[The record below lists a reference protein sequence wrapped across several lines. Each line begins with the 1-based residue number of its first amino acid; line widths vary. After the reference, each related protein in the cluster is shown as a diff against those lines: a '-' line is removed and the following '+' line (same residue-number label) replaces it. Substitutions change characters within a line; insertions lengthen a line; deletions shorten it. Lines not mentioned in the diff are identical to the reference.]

1 MKRLTSLTE
10 TLLRTWTRNR
20 EAVFFALLFP
30 LILLVIFSVVFA
42 SGPTEFQMA
51 VQNNDVNA
59 TGQPSQLSARLVT
72 ALEETDPLDVQ
83 RIDAETNL
91 ADADNV
97 EDATGYKRVLVIPD
111 GFDER
116 VRTES
121 ARVRMAVIQDTVELA
136 GDDMSESQRAE
147 IQAAQDAMESERPN
161 GTEPGAVPVT
171 LLTVPDDEGAGAVG
185 SILESV
191 VATFNDRSIGVE
203 EPTATVS
210 VEERGGEDFGAA
222 DYFLPAFIVAMIL
235 INGVMSVPSAIAE
248 FKRDGTLK
256 RLAATP
262 LRKHE
267 WILANVIQ
275 QSILAVAISLLLILV
290 AWVIFGVTAVP
301 GPLSLALI
309 VLGAVTFTAL
319 GMIVGSLIRDPGAA
333 VSLGG
338 AIALPLMFVSGIFWE
353 LDLMPSTLQTVAEF
367 SPATHFHRS
376 LRQLMIVDSTSG
388 VLVTFVY
395 LAGLAVVFLGGA
407 VSLTNW
413 REFD

>member
-1 MKRLTSLTE
+1 MKRLRSLTE
-10 TLLRTWTRNR
+10 TLLRDWIRNR

-42 SGPTEFQMA
+42 GGPTEFDVA

-59 TGQPSQLSARLVT
+59 TGKPTELSTTLVT
-72 ALEETDPLDVQ
+72 ALEETDPLDVH
-83 RIDAETNL
+83 RIEPGTNL
-91 ADADNV
+91 SDVDNI
-97 EDATGYKRVLVIPD
+97 EAATGFKRVIVIPD

-121 ARVRMAVIQDTVELA
+121 ARVRMAVIQDTVQLVGE
-136 GDDMSESQRAE
+136 DISESQRQE
-147 IQAAQDAMESERPN
+147 IQAAQDAFEANRPN
-161 GTEPGAVPVT
+161 GTATGPVPAT
-171 LLTVPDDEGAGAVG
+171 LLTVPDDEGAGAVQ
-185 SILESV
+185 SIVDSV
-191 VATFNDRSIGVE
+191 IATFNDRSIGVE
-203 EPTATVS
+203 EPTTAVR
-210 VEERGGEDFGAA
+210 VAERGGDDFAAA

-235 INGVMSVPSAIAE
+235 INGVMTVPSAIAG

-275 QSILAVAISLLLILV
+275 QSILAVAVSLILIAV

-319 GMIVGSLIRDPGAA
+319 GMIVGGVIRDPGAA
-333 VSLGG
+333 ISLGG

-353 LDLMPSTLQTVAEF
+353 LDLMPPALQTVAEF

-376 LRQLMIVDSTSG
+376 LRQLMIVDSTGG
-388 VLVTFVY
+388 VVWTFVY

-413 REFD
+413 QEFD